1 MQLINRAFI
10 TRPFIAAEDSY
21 EEVKQTLARVPFM
34 RAIQT
39 HYIPA
44 TDTEGAFIVA
54 TCKDMEACIQIPYA
68 YVHSREG
75 AHYAAAAQLMRRERP
90 ADWHEQTLMGSMESR
105 SGFLFCFGGWGN
117 D

>member
-1 MQLINRAFI
+1 MQLINRGFI

-90 ADWHEQTLMGSMESR
+90 IDT
-105 SGFLFCFGGWGN
+105 
-117 D
+117 

>member
-44 TDTEGAFIVA
+44 TDTDGAFIVA
-54 TCKDMEACIQIPYA
+54 TCKEMEACIQVPYA
-68 YVHSREG
+68 YEHSREG
-75 AHYAAAAQLMRRERP
+75 AHYVAATALMRRERP
-90 ADWHEQTLMGSMESR
+90 ADWHVTALLGSMESR
-105 SGFLFCFGGWGN
+105 SGYLFCFGLAE
-117 D
+117 